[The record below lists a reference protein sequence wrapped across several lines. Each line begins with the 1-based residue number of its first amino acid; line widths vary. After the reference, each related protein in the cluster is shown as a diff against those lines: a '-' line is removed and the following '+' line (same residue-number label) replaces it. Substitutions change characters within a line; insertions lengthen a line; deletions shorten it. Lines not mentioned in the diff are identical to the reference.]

1 MSNLKGSTF
10 EKQIKDGFYRTLA
23 ISKKLKQ
30 SQEEKLKQKNMSDN
44 IIYYT
49 LTKDVAIK
57 RKKYLNDFKECLEQK
72 GITQGKINQYMTQD
86 LIISFL
92 EEKTT
97 NFAKSTALDYV
108 AGFNSLLKALQS
120 ANVTIPANPL
130 KEDFL
135 KDLREVLKEEKRET
149 INEKLF
155 YIHSFKDKYSFFKE
169 ENELLYYAL
178 LLQYQTGLPTR
189 YLANIFNFPNK
200 FLKKENSQYCIKGI
214 FKRHSNFFKRK
225 IDEEIA
231 LFISNNTK
239 KFSTSTYSNK
249 LSKELKIN
257 SLSIRATFYLNKIY
271 QNQIK
276 SVKNF
281 PYEHFL
287 NSTALELSISSSS
300 LNKYLTNEALLNS
313 IKYLDIN
320 ILKEDNYPILKLPN
334 STNLTLRKYA
344 GIIITLREKGEGAR
358 RIVKYLKIF
367 HNVDISYSTIHQ
379 FLKKIIILKK

>member
-1 MSNLKGSTF
+1 MSNLRGSTF
-10 EKQIKDGFYRTLA
+10 EKQIKNAFYRTLA

-30 SQEEKLKQKNMSDN
+30 QQEEKLKQKNISDN
-44 IIYYT
+44 IIYFT
-49 LTKDVAIK
+49 LTKDVAVK
-57 RKKYLNDFKECLEQK
+57 RKKYLKDFKEYLERK
-72 GITQGKINQYMTQD
+72 GINRGKINQYMTQD

-135 KDLREVLKEEKRET
+135 KDLREILKEEKRKT
-149 INEKLF
+149 INEKLS
-155 YIHSFKDKYSFFKE
+155 YIHSFKDKYSFLKK

-200 FLKKENSQYCIKGI
+200 FLKKEKSQYYIKGI
-214 FKRHSNFFKRK
+214 FKRHSNFFRRK
-225 IDEEIA
+225 IDEELA
-231 LFISNNTK
+231 LFILNNTK
-239 KFSTSTYSNK
+239 KFFASTYSNK

-276 SVKNF
+276 YVKNF

-287 NSTALELSISSSS
+287 NSTALELSISSSA
-300 LNKYLTNEALLNS
+300 LNKYLTNEVLLNS

-320 ILKEDNYPILKLPN
+320 ILKEDNYPILKLSDN
-334 STNLTLRKYA
+334 ANIVLKKYA
-344 GIIITLREKGEGAR
+344 WIIVTLKEEGDGAR
-358 RIVKYLKIF
+358 QIAKYLKIF
-367 HNVDISYSTIHQ
+367 HNVDISYSTIYR
-379 FLKKIIILKK
+379 FLKETSIIF